1 MSAYPEINPNSDGST
16 PTLAT
21 NVNGQSKRKQTLYLP
36 ESMLKEIMSEAARQD
51 RSLSWLVQ
59 KAWRFA
65 RLTIKDAPSAND
77 PAPTNE
83 P

>member
-1 MSAYPEINPNSDGST
+1 MKPNSDAST
-16 PTLAT
+16 QTPAT
-21 NVNGQSKRKQTLYLP
+21 NVNGQNKRKQTLYLP
-36 ESMLKEIMSEAARQD
+36 ESMLNEIMREAARQD

-65 RLTIKDAPSAND
+65 RVTIKDAPSAND
-77 PAPTNE
+77 PAPTGE

>member
-1 MSAYPEINPNSDGST
+1 M
-16 PTLAT
+16 
-21 NVNGQSKRKQTLYLP
+21 R
-36 ESMLKEIMSEAARQD
+36 EAARQD

-65 RLTIKDAPSAND
+65 RVTIKDAPSAND
-77 PAPTNE
+77 PAPTGE

>member
-1 MSAYPEINPNSDGST
+1 MKPNSDAST
-16 PTLAT
+16 QTPAT
-21 NVNGQSKRKQTLYLP
+21 NVNGQNKRKQTLYLP
-36 ESMLKEIMSEAARQD
+36 GSMLNEIMREAVRQD

-77 PAPTNE
+77 PDPTSE